1 MLAAVVLCRVY
12 WIGTDTAYAASA
24 GGQSASLTELPQRRG
39 DFYDRSGRPLT
50 GTVPRWYALCIPGDA
65 SYATLFPYVPF
76 AEQAELYERRNSVT
90 PFLIEV
96 DRDLTADGIY
106 TYKGAQRTLPLP
118 FAEHSAGL
126 SQRRR
131 RRGVRFGTGL
141 RGCFVR
147 LRGTAWRSPA

>member
-1 MLAAVVLCRVY
+1 MRAMSLRRLAALCCACAVLAAVVLCRVY

-76 AEQAELYERRNSVT
+76 AAHAELY
-90 PFLIEV
+90 
-96 DRDLTADGIY
+96 
-106 TYKGAQRTLPLP
+106 
-118 FAEHSAGL
+118 
-126 SQRRR
+126 
-131 RRGVRFGTGL
+131 
-141 RGCFVR
+141 
-147 LRGTAWRSPA
+147 